1 MPAARR
7 ILGVGGTPASERV
20 RARVS
25 GKSFHTRQTVPAG
38 VKPRSMRGPMVEP
51 IRIARDHARRYLVMR
66 HGLAPPRSLP
76 AEPASVLRVVERLGS
91 VQFDP
96 LEVPGA
102 RNHDLVLHA
111 RITDYQRA
119 WLDRWL
125 YGPDRR
131 LIEIYNKSLNIL
143 PASELP
149 HYRLAWER
157 ADAHYQDRILLEQSA
172 VADAILDQIR
182 RDGPLSTASF
192 RHHNQAIDWW
202 WAPTPAARAVME
214 ALFVTGRL
222 GIARREGNRR
232 FYDLTERLFPADLL
246 GRRESEEDALRHR
259 MWSRYRAI
267 GLLRAPGPADV
278 IYGTGSA
285 VERTRR
291 TAELV
296 EAGALLPIEVEGLKG
311 TAYAPAEER
320 PILEA
325 AATAEPPAAVTF
337 LAPLDPFVWDRRLL
351 RELFGFD
358 YLWEVYVPAAKRRWG
373 YYVLPMLFGD
383 RLVGRIEPRRDK
395 ASQDLR
401 ILNIWFEDG
410 FGPMEE
416 PDLVPA
422 LAEALRAYHAF
433 VGGRRVVWPR
443 SRLGRQLA
451 GAMRRFE
458 A

>member
-1 MPAARR
+1 
-7 ILGVGGTPASERV
+7 
-20 RARVS
+20 
-25 GKSFHTRQTVPAG
+25 
-38 VKPRSMRGPMVEP
+38 MRGAVADP
-51 IRIARDHARRYLVMR
+51 IRISADHARRFLVMR
-66 HGLAPPRSLP
+66 HGLAPPRDLP
-76 AEPASVLRVVERLGS
+76 AEPASVLRVVKRLGS

-111 RITDYQRA
+111 RIADYERT
-119 WLDRWL
+119 WLDKWL
-125 YGPDRR
+125 YGADRR
-131 LIEIYNKSLNIL
+131 LIEVYNKSLNIL
-143 PASELP
+143 PVTELP

-157 ADAHYQDRILLEQSA
+157 ADDWYRDRILREQSEI
-172 VADAILDQIR
+172 ADAILEQIR

-192 RHHNQAIDWW
+192 RHHNEAIDWW

-232 FYDLTERLFPADLL
+232 FYDLTERLVPAELL
-246 GRRESEEDALRHR
+246 ARRESEEDALRHR
-259 MWSRYRAI
+259 LWSRYRAI

-278 IYGTGSA
+278 IYGTGTA
-285 VERTRR
+285 AERTRR

-296 EAGALLPIEVEGLKG
+296 EAGALLPVEVEGLKG

-325 AATAEPPAAVTF
+325 AATADLPPAVTF

-351 RELFGFD
+351 RDLFGFD

-373 YYVLPMLFGD
+373 YYVLPLLFED

-395 ASQDLR
+395 ASPDLR
-401 ILNIWFEDG
+401 ILGVWFEDG
-410 FGPMEE
+410 FAPMEE
-416 PDLVPA
+416 PHFVPA

-443 SRLGRQLA
+443 TKIGRALA
-451 GAMRRFE
+451 GALRGEHGRS